1 MRSLQRAAP
10 LANPVPKN
18 VRMTVAG
25 LVTDHVRAAGL
36 VGEAALAPQQYV
48 RTSRGKANLCTN
60 GNFETTESPWTNG
73 GGSQPSPTRSNA
85 RARYG
90 SYSLRCGG
98 GTTGTLL
105 ASYSITFAAAGTYT
119 LTASV
124 FIEDDWDGGY
134 LQMSSAGLFAG
145 ATEVYAPTVAASDK
159 GRWIDIQYTITV
171 VGGDLTGALRLYTSA
186 APTTA
191 GVYVHM
197 DGVMIVE
204 DTISVP
210 FDPTAWTASQ
220 LYGDVTGQITTGYW
234 AAMRVVMLR
243 PATYSSAEDR
253 YLFALGTDENNHYG
267 VFLSALNPDRI
278 NVRATQGG
286 GSTSQF
292 FDLSNLG
299 VPAWAKYDE
308 VTLTFYGISNDVI
321 GLAYNDYDF
330 VTSAHTKVPG
340 APTTLWLGQWP
351 AGAYNAPAAI
361 RWVIGGRLT
370 SALANSASDYFHALP
385 AAFPDP
391 ARVKSQGHDVR
402 FAYRGTGDG
411 SRLRVA

>member
-1 MRSLQRAAP
+1 MRSLARIGP

-36 VGEAALAPQQYV
+36 VGEANRAPRQTV
-48 RTSRGKANLCTN
+48 RVSRGKTNLCPN
-60 GNFETTESPWTNG
+60 GDFETTESPWSSPGT
-73 GGSQPSPTRSNA
+73 QPAPTRSNDY
-85 RARYG
+85 ARYG
-90 SYSLRCGG
+90 LYSLKCGG
-98 GTTGTLL
+98 GSGTAL
-105 ASYSITFAAAGTYT
+105 ASVPITFAAAGTYT
-119 LTASV
+119 MVASLY
-124 FIEDDWDGGY
+124 IPPGWDGGY
-134 LQMSSAGLFAG
+134 LQLSAAGLYAG
-145 ATEVYAPTVAASDK
+145 STDLYSDTMAANDT
-159 GRWIDIQYTITV
+159 GRWVDLQLTITV
-171 VGGDLTGALRLYTSA
+171 VAGDLAGALRLYTSA
-186 APTTA
+186 SPATTEKY
-191 GVYVHM
+191 VYM

-204 DTISVP
+204 DTIPVP

-267 VFLSALNPDRI
+267 VFLNALNPDRFS
-278 NVRATQGG
+278 VRATQGG
-286 GSTSQF
+286 GSTAQF

-330 VTSAHTKVPG
+330 VTAAHTKVPG

-391 ARVKSQGHDVR
+391 ARVKSQGYDVR